1 MPPSDPLPVEALAWR
16 CPSAAFEA
24 TDAASPAHPLGQD
37 RALDAIDFAL
47 RLREPGYNV
56 YAMGPEALGKRDVV
70 LAQLRQAA
78 ADGNTPADLCY
89 VTNFDDARRP
99 RLLDLAPGRGRE
111 LRGDLVGVVRELKAS
126 LAAAFENEEHRTQ
139 REMLEQELKD
149 RQETAIN
156 EVEARARAR
165 SIALLRTPMGFT
177 FMPMRDGEV
186 IPPDAFN
193 QLPEAERRAFVEAI
207 QALER
212 DLQATVR
219 QFPQWVSEL
228 RARMRELART
238 TADYALHHLFEPLRT
253 RYGDAAEVLHYL
265 EAVRGDV
272 LDHVEAVLEIPDDA
286 FDLGPEDGERGHP
299 LLRRWLVNLVVDCAG
314 AEGAPVV
321 VEDDPTYDRLFG
333 RIEHRA
339 EMGAL
344 TTDLHLIRAGSLHRA
359 ASGYLVL
366 EMERLLARP
375 FAWDALARA
384 LERGE
389 IVIEPPLQ
397 ALGFTSTTTL
407 EPEPAP
413 LDVKVVLLGDRWLYY
428 LVQALDPKFPRLF
441 KIPADFED
449 EVRHDPGVLA
459 AFARE
464 CRDQAEADRVLPLA
478 ADGLARLAEF
488 AARRAG
494 DQRKLSTER
503 ETLRDVVREADL
515 LARRDGAAAIGA
527 AAVTAAIE
535 ARRHRLARL
544 QERQLEAMVDG
555 TLQITTDGGAIGQV
569 NGLSVLSLGDASFGK
584 PSRLTARVRM
594 GTGHLVDI
602 EREVKLGGPLHSK
615 GVLILQGYVAG
626 QYVTDLPPSLHASLV
641 FEQSYGGVEGDSA
654 STAELVALLSALAE
668 LPVDQGLALTGAVNQ
683 LGEVQAIGGVNE
695 KIEGFFD
702 LCAARGLTGRQGVL
716 IPASNRRHLMLHD
729 RVRDAVADGRFR
741 LHAVA
746 HVDEGLELL
755 LGVPAGRREADGGFT
770 PASVHARVEARLR
783 AFAEARRAFA
793 RAGGA
798 TNAGEGAD
806 TTVSA

>member
-1 MPPSDPLPVEALAWR
+1 MPPSDPLPMEALAWR
-16 CPSAAFEA
+16 CPPSAFEA
-24 TDAASPAHPLGQD
+24 TDAAPPARPLGQE

-70 LAQLRQAA
+70 LTQLRQAA

-89 VTNFDDARRP
+89 VTNFEDARRP
-99 RLLDLAPGRGRE
+99 RLLELAPGRGRE
-111 LRGDLVGVVRELKAS
+111 LRDDLAGVVRELKAS
-126 LAAAFENEEHRTQ
+126 LGAAFENEEHRTQ
-139 REMLEQELKD
+139 RELLEQELKD
-149 RQETAIN
+149 RQENAIG
-156 EVEARARAR
+156 EVEATARAR

-186 IPPDAFN
+186 IPPDEFN
-193 QLPEAERRAFVEAI
+193 QLPEARRRAFVEAI
-207 QALER
+207 QELER
-212 DLQATVR
+212 ELQATVR

-228 RARMRELART
+228 RARLRELART
-238 TADYALHHLFEPLRT
+238 TADYALYHLFEPLRA
-253 RYGDAAEVLHYL
+253 RYADEAGVLHYL
-265 EAVRGDV
+265 ESVRGDV
-272 LDHVEAVLEIPDDA
+272 LDHVEAVLEIPDEA
-286 FDLGPEDGERGHP
+286 FDLGPEEGERGHP
-299 LLRRWLVNLVVDCAG
+299 LLRRWLLNLVVDRAG
-314 AEGAPVV
+314 AAGAPVV

-359 ASGYLVL
+359 GGGYLVL

-397 ALGFTSTTTL
+397 ALGFVSTTTL
-407 EPEPAP
+407 EPEAVP
-413 LDVKVVLLGDRWLYY
+413 LDVKVVLLGERWLYD
-428 LVQALDPKFPRLF
+428 LAQALDPKFPRLF
-441 KIPADFED
+441 KVPADFED
-449 EVRHDPGVLA
+449 EVRVDAGVLA
-459 AFARE
+459 GFARE
-464 CRDQAEADRVLPLA
+464 RRAQAEADGALPVA

-494 DQRKLSTER
+494 DQGKLSTER
-503 ETLRDVVREADL
+503 ETLRDVVREADV
-515 LARRDGAAAIGA
+515 LARRAGAGAIGGDA
-527 AAVTAAIE
+527 ITRAIE
-535 ARRHRLARL
+535 ARRYRLARL
-544 QERQLEAMVDG
+544 QERQLEAMVEG
-555 TLQITTDGGAIGQV
+555 TLQIATDGGAVGQV
-569 NGLSVLSLGDASFGK
+569 NGLSVLALGDAAFGR
-584 PSRLTARVRM
+584 PSRITARVRM

-615 GVLILQGYVAG
+615 GVLILEGYVAG
-626 QYVTDLPPSLHASLV
+626 QYVADLPPSLHASLV

-654 STAELVALLSALAE
+654 SSAELVALLSALAE
-668 LPVDQGLALTGAVNQ
+668 LPVDQGFAVTGSVNQ
-683 LGEVQAIGGVNE
+683 HGEVQAIGGVNE

-702 LCAARGLTGRQGVL
+702 LCAARRLSGRQGVL

-729 RVRDAVADGRFR
+729 RVRDAVAHGRFR
-741 LHAVA
+741 VHAVA

-755 LGVPAGRREADGGFT
+755 LGVPAGRRDADGRFADG
-770 PASVHARVEARLR
+770 SVHARVETRLR

-793 RAGGA
+793 RAGAAPNGGDGA
-798 TNAGEGAD
+798 NDRAAR
-806 TTVSA
+806 